1 MVQQSKYDAKI
12 LSQEILRDAQDDKE
26 RLESLGKQAIIGML
40 GALNSGV
47 SIKRQHPI
55 KGLGTPD

>member
-1 MVQQSKYDAKI
+1 

-26 RLESLGKQAIIGML
+26 RLENLGKQAIIGML
-40 GALNSGV
+40 GALNSGA